1 MEYGSISSLVL
12 VLWLQK
18 ELKKKNLVIVC
29 LTYIDIQFKSCGM
42 LDILVVVF
50 SVLLPG
56 LPHFS
61 ERLLSTALNSTLTES
76 LPYPSTQIFSS

>member
-18 ELKKKNLVIVC
+18 ESKKKILVIVC

-50 SVLLPG
+50 SVAITWTSS
-56 LPHFS
+56 FQR
-61 ERLLSTALNSTLTES
+61 ETAEH
-76 LPYPSTQIFSS
+76 SS